1 MADSVFQRRLTEER
15 KKKKISQKQAAKDLG
30 ISQALLSHYENG
42 VRECGLSFVVKAA
55 NYYGVSCDYLLGNS
69 RSTIKIDSTRKIDD
83 IPEDET
89 MSSQTIVR
97 AALSIAGKI
106 IKDKELV
113 EFMKYIYGLAT
124 YFMLYAS
131 VKKGVLPISWL
142 GGDGLNRNRITYMS
156 STLLSEMEKL
166 ESGSGKPIK
175 DQDHVPA
182 GISTIVSWAND
193 YLNISIANLI

>member
-83 IPEDET
+83 IPEDES

-106 IKDKELV
+106 IKDKDLM

-142 GGDGLNRNRITYMS
+142 GGDTLNSNRIAYMA

-175 DQDHVPA
+175 DQDHIPA
-182 GISTIVSWAND
+182 GISTISSWAND

>member
-83 IPEDET
+83 IPEDEA

-97 AALSIAGKI
+97 ASLSIAGKV

-124 YFMLYAS
+124 YFMLYGGI
-131 VKKGVLPISWL
+131 KKGVLPISWL
-142 GGDGLNRNRITYMS
+142 GGDSLNPNRVAYLS
-156 STLLSEMEKL
+156 STLPSAIEKL
-166 ESGSGKPIK
+166 GSGSGKPIK
-175 DQDHVPA
+175 DQDHIPTSIA
-182 GISTIVSWAND
+182 TISSWAND
-193 YLNISIANLI
+193 YLNISIANLL